1 MGGTLARMKEKR
13 RTYRALVGEPE
24 REKKT
29 LGIPGCRWEDNI
41 KKRY

>member
-24 REKKT
+24 REKKH
-29 LGIPGCRWEDNI
+29 LEYLDVDGRII
-41 KKRY
+41 LK